1 MVVLAED
8 LRGRLNDGAVRSR
21 IEQELSALLK
31 QVNARVADYEQL
43 RMIVIAREAWT
54 VENGLLTPTLK
65 IKRNR
70 IEDVAA
76 AQVEAW
82 YSSPAK
88 VVWS

>member
-1 MVVLAED
+1 M
-8 LRGRLNDGAVRSR
+8 RSR
-21 IEQELSALLK
+21 VEQELGSLLK
-31 QVNARVADYEQL
+31 QVNDRVADYEQL
-43 RMIVIAREAWT
+43 RMIVIARESWT

-76 AQVEAW
+76 PQVEAW
-82 YSSPAK
+82 YSSTGK